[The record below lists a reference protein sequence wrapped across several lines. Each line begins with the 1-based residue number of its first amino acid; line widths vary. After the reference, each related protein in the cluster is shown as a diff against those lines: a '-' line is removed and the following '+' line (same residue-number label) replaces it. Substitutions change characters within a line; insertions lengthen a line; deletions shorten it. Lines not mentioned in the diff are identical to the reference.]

1 MADVRHPLVKLA
13 KRYTQSSQ
21 RPLDFRR
28 GRQRHTLQK
37 RIVNERENSVG
48 ILFLMTLLNFAFCNQ
63 HRCSHCLARR
73 DTDTPPASSFAS

>member
-1 MADVRHPLVKLA
+1 MTFFTTTECLHWVQFLGMTDALHPLVKLA

-37 RIVNERENSVG
+37 RIFNERENSVA
-48 ILFLMTLLNFAFCNQ
+48 ILVL
-63 HRCSHCLARR
+63 
-73 DTDTPPASSFAS
+73 DDSS

>member
-1 MADVRHPLVKLA
+1 MADVRHPLVKFA

-37 RIVNERENSVG
+37 RIFNERENSVG
-48 ILFLMTLLNFAFCNQ
+48 ILFL
-63 HRCSHCLARR
+63 
-73 DTDTPPASSFAS
+73 DDSS

>member
-1 MADVRHPLVKLA
+1 MNCGFRTEKQHFQGTTNSLHQVQLLGISDARHPLVKLA

-37 RIVNERENSVG
+37 RIFNERENSVG
-48 ILFLMTLLNFAFCNQ
+48 ILVL
-63 HRCSHCLARR
+63 
-73 DTDTPPASSFAS
+73 DDSS